1 MNKNIIKQ
9 YVCINCGQPAKELF
23 KKFSTSVKV
32 VRCDKC
38 NLIVDKYIEFEPV
51 VILIDSVLLSET
63 AFRHILFNQD
73 FKLHW
78 KLSLVLLL
86 LESFALWRH
95 KRQDIGLKDDVDMVH
110 EKGFYICCLQNI
122 IDNLILFTLLFT
134 CTVFVQKNS
143 VNLKSA
149 INLYKGI
156 TIANFSKF
164 FLLPIMIWRDNTTEF
179 GANVHYFLV
188 MGHYLLS
195 SIFVYSVV
203 SRLSKTR
210 SALIVLSLFAFK
222 EYIKAGISMY
232 TVNNLAK

>member
-1 MNKNIIKQ
+1 MTKTITNTKQ
-9 YVCINCGQPAKELF
+9 YVCINCGHPAKELF
-23 KKFSTSVKV
+23 KKFSSSVKV

-38 NLIVDKYIEFEPV
+38 NLVVDKYIEFEPV
-51 VILIDSVLLSET
+51 VILIDSVLLSES
-63 AFRHILFNQD
+63 AFRHVLFNQD

-95 KRQDIGLKDDVDMVH
+95 RRQDIAFEDDVDMVH

-122 IDNLILFTLLFT
+122 IDNLILFTLLFM
-134 CTVFVQKNS
+134 CTIFVQRNS
-143 VNLKSA
+143 LSLKSG

-156 TIANFSKF
+156 TVANFSKF

-179 GANVHYFLV
+179 GASVHYFLV

-203 SRLSKTR
+203 SRLTKAQ
-210 SALIVLSLFAFK
+210 SALIVLPLFAFK
-222 EYIKAGISMY
+222 EYIKASLSMC
-232 TVNNLAK
+232 TN